1 MTTLIPSRFAYKC
14 DVDYSD
20 DVRDT
25 AIHTVT
31 VFENS
36 GRLIGTAS
44 IHRRLADGETLASI
58 TPELERRALYKL
70 RHRIARGYS
79 VDTDNHQNDDVVAW
93 IASNYDECLRIART
107 AIESARIQ
115 SASVPLDGRASDWH
129 KTLDELAETGLQ
141 HLIEQLLDHAQDA
154 YTHQHGKPLPVE
166 QSARQFIG
174 ARSRHRFIAYGY
186 YAKQSDEYGYGGTD
200 VDLDTPVEWSTI
212 DAIEFSELLDE
223 LTDELTT
230 EQRGMLEQ
238 LIAGESMR
246 TVASGADTNAMAV
259 SRLVSRVREKYCTI
273 DGATMPRTL
282 SRCAGEITPTTS
294 DYDVYIK

>member
-1 MTTLIPSRFAYKC
+1 MRFETN
-14 DVDYSD
+14 YSD

-31 VFENS
+31 VLENS

-44 IHRRLADGETLASI
+44 IHRRLSDGETLASI

-79 VDTDNHQNDDVVAW
+79 VDTDNYQNDDVVQW
-93 IASNYDECLRIART
+93 IASHYEECLRIART

-115 SASVPLDGRASDWH
+115 SASVPLDGRASDWAR
-129 KTLDELAETGLQ
+129 TLDELSEAGLQ
-141 HLIEQLLDHAQDA
+141 HLIEQLLDHQQDA
-154 YTHQHGKPLPVE
+154 YTHKHGEPLPVE

-186 YAKQSDEYGYGGTD
+186 YAKQSDEYGYTGTG
-200 VDLDTPVEWSTI
+200 VDLDTPVEWSEI
-212 DAIEFSELLDE
+212 DALEFSELLEE

-259 SRLVSRVREKYCTI
+259 SRLVARIRAKYVSL
-273 DGATMPRTL
+273 DGATMPR
-282 SRCAGEITPTTS
+282 SIARCDGEITPTTS
-294 DYDVYIK
+294 DYSVYIK

>member
-1 MTTLIPSRFAYKC
+1 MRFKINH
-14 DVDYSD
+14 SD

-31 VFENS
+31 VLEKS

-44 IHRRLADGETLASI
+44 IHRRLVDGETLASI

-79 VDTDNHQNDDVVAW
+79 VDCDNYINDEVVAW
-93 IASNYDECLRIART
+93 IADNYDECLRIART

-115 SASVPLDGRASDWH
+115 SASVPLDGRPSDWH
-129 KTLDELAETGLQ
+129 RTLDELAAAGLQ
-141 HLIEQLLDHAQDA
+141 HLVEQLLDHAQDA
-154 YTHQHGKPLPVE
+154 YTHKQDKPLPVE

-186 YAKQSDEYGYGGTD
+186 YAKQNDEYGYGGTD
-200 VDLDTPVEWSTI
+200 IDLDTPVEWSTI
-212 DAIEFSELLDE
+212 DALEFSELLDE
-223 LTDELTT
+223 LTDELTG
-230 EQRGMLEQ
+230 EQRSMLEQ
-238 LIAGESMR
+238 LMAGESMR

-259 SRLVSRVREKYCTI
+259 SRLVARVRAKYVTL

-282 SRCAGEITPTTS
+282 SRCVGEITPTTS
-294 DYDVYIK
+294 DYSVYIK

>member
-1 MTTLIPSRFAYKC
+1 MTTYKF
-14 DVDYSD
+14 DIDYSA

-25 AIHTVT
+25 AVHTVT

-36 GRLIGTAS
+36 GRLIGAALVK
-44 IHRRLADGETLASI
+44 RRLVDGETFEGIAV
-58 TPELERRALYKL
+58 ELERRALHKL

-79 VDTDNHQNDDVVAW
+79 VDTDNYQNDDVVAW
-93 IASNYDECLRIART
+93 IASHYDECLRIART

-115 SASVPLDGRASDWH
+115 SASVPLGGRISDWH
-129 KTLDELAETGLQ
+129 RTLDELAETGLQ

-186 YAKQSDEYGYGGTD
+186 YAKQNDCYAYTGTD
-200 VDLDTPVEWSTI
+200 IDLDTPVEWSGI
-212 DAIEFSELLDE
+212 DALEFSELLEE

-259 SRLVSRVREKYCTI
+259 SRLVSRVRSKYVTL
-273 DGATMPRTL
+273 DDVTMPRTL
-282 SRCAGEITPTTS
+282 SRCVGEVTQTDSEFGI
-294 DYDVYIK
+294 YIK